1 MYTKIVF
8 AGDGG
13 NSVDGTR
20 NGSVMNP
27 FIFLLFRVGLVAVGW
42 FASSAE
48 TAPVLPS
55 SLDVELVDI
64 VAVDGDEIVQSSM
77 ITPFPSGNGGL
88 LPDEP
93 NFFWSGSGDDP
104 DAGMTYWITTT
115 IYKTAVVT
123 MTPSTPKPT
132 IATTSPTITPTP
144 PMKES
149 SSPPITWPVEAF
161 QPRNWIRTI
170 IRSDM
175 NETSPRFHQLIQSRL
190 GRMYSDLL
198 QQRNVTNVIG
208 IGAPLAHVIIHNI
221 TRRSGD
227 IDVIYSL
234 STWHHQIPMDGSIT
248 SRLVEPYLAVAAVRR
263 VDVTR
268 QLCHRQANDTQEMSL
283 CLSVVNQAE
292 PFSRAEE
299 TSVATTASTGYQYW
313 IVGVIVGVLLI
324 VIVIVVFIY
333 FTGRKKKEKKRNNK
347 RDVAVGESSPPN
359 VPQSES
365 VGDSRSKAVRI
376 SKNIVS
382 KLVAKGSTE
391 VEEDPDPWVRKA
403 RSTSKKQRKHKLRP
417 QTAPERNAHRQSS
430 SSLSAIL
437 SGSTSST
444 SSSLDRMEYRLS
456 REEPV
461 QPSRG
466 ARRLKRKRTAKTDVL
481 SPERAKHKKELKTQ
495 TTDASILKTRRW
507 ITTSVEME
515 TQEVM
520 ADFSDCP
527 DTPDDVSHEV
537 ELILTT
543 DDLGWQPGSLIPS
556 CVTAGVF
563 GSRKISSA
571 PVVLESAGH
580 TGEDGRQAMKP
591 RRAWSTPDHVQF
603 NGQSKNVENIVPI
616 HYESSNIES
625 SDDHSIAGRQQATHL
640 KHPALHIHS
649 ISYPTWPSLSD
660 TDPAI
665 ELIRT
670 IKDELKKFEPKV
682 S

>member
-1 MYTKIVF
+1 M
-8 AGDGG
+8 
-13 NSVDGTR
+13 S
-20 NGSVMNP
+20 P

-42 FASSAE
+42 FALSAE

-77 ITPFPSGNGGL
+77 ITPFPSGNGVGGL

-144 PMKES
+144 PVKES

-268 QLCHRQANDTQEMSL
+268 QLCHRPANDTQEVSL

-299 TSVATTASTGYQYW
+299 TSVATTASTGYEYW
-313 IVGVIVGVLLI
+313 IVGVVVGILLI
-324 VIVIVVFIY
+324 VIIIVVFIY
-333 FTGRKKKEKKRNNK
+333 FTGRKKDKKRNNK
-347 RDVAVGESSPPN
+347 RDVAVGESSPN
-359 VPQSES
+359 VPQSEP
-365 VGDSRSKAVRI
+365 VQDSRSKAVRI
-376 SKNIVS
+376 SKSIVS

-444 SSSLDRMEYRLS
+444 SSSLDRLEYRLS

-481 SPERAKHKKELKTQ
+481 SPERAKAKEELKTKK
-495 TTDASILKTRRW
+495 TDTSILKTRRR

-543 DDLGWQPGSLIPS
+543 DDFGWQPGSLIPS

-571 PVVLESAGH
+571 PVVLEGAGH

-591 RRAWSTPDHVQF
+591 RRAWSTPDHVEF
-603 NGQSKNVENIVPI
+603 NGQLKNVENIVPV
-616 HYESSNIES
+616 HYESSNIGS

>member
-1 MYTKIVF
+1 
-8 AGDGG
+8 
-13 NSVDGTR
+13 
-20 NGSVMNP
+20 
-27 FIFLLFRVGLVAVGW
+27 
-42 FASSAE
+42 
-48 TAPVLPS
+48 
-55 SLDVELVDI
+55 
-64 VAVDGDEIVQSSM
+64 M
-77 ITPFPSGNGGL
+77 ITPFPSGNGVGGL

-292 PFSRAEE
+292 RNLCFLLRNNRVSLTHHFSILFLCVDAAFSRAEE

-376 SKNIVS
+376 SKNVVS
-382 KLVAKGSTE
+382 KLVSAVFLLPFHLNWFNLFKGEICCLINVAWVLLVYSVKSLFQLIRGGVQFPKKPCVCSCVLQ
-391 VEEDPDPWVRKA
+391 VE
-403 RSTSKKQRKHKLRP
+403 SIIKK
-417 QTAPERNAHRQSS
+417 
-430 SSLSAIL
+430 
-437 SGSTSST
+437 G
-444 SSSLDRMEYRLS
+444 
-456 REEPV
+456 
-461 QPSRG
+461 
-466 ARRLKRKRTAKTDVL
+466 TAK
-481 SPERAKHKKELKTQ
+481 
-495 TTDASILKTRRW
+495 I
-507 ITTSVEME
+507 
-515 TQEVM
+515 
-520 ADFSDCP
+520 
-527 DTPDDVSHEV
+527 
-537 ELILTT
+537 
-543 DDLGWQPGSLIPS
+543 
-556 CVTAGVF
+556 
-563 GSRKISSA
+563 
-571 PVVLESAGH
+571 ESALLL
-580 TGEDGRQAMKP
+580 R
-591 RRAWSTPDHVQF
+591 
-603 NGQSKNVENIVPI
+603 
-616 HYESSNIES
+616 
-625 SDDHSIAGRQQATHL
+625 
-640 KHPALHIHS
+640 
-649 ISYPTWPSLSD
+649 
-660 TDPAI
+660 
-665 ELIRT
+665 
-670 IKDELKKFEPKV
+670 
-682 S
+682 

>member
-1 MYTKIVF
+1 M
-8 AGDGG
+8 
-13 NSVDGTR
+13 S
-20 NGSVMNP
+20 P
-27 FIFLLFRVGLVAVGW
+27 FILLLFRVGLVAVGW
-42 FASSAE
+42 FAAE
-48 TAPVLPS
+48 SAPVLPS

-77 ITPFPSGNGGL
+77 ITPFPSGNGVGGL

-132 IATTSPTITPTP
+132 IATTSPSITPTP
-144 PMKES
+144 PMKEA

-208 IGAPLAHVIIHNI
+208 IGVPLAHVIIHNI

-268 QLCHRQANDTQEMSL
+268 QLCHRPANDTQEVSL

-299 TSVATTASTGYQYW
+299 TSVATRAGTGYQYW
-313 IVGVIVGVLLI
+313 IVGIVVGVLLI

-333 FTGRKKKEKKRNNK
+333 LNGRKRDTKRNNK
-347 RDVAVGESSPPN
+347 RDVAVGESSPH
-359 VPQSES
+359 VLQSEP
-365 VGDSRSKAVRI
+365 VRDSRSKAARI

-382 KLVAKGSTE
+382 KLVAKDSTE

-403 RSTSKKQRKHKLRP
+403 RSTSKKQLKHKLRP

-456 REEPV
+456 REEPI

-466 ARRLKRKRTAKTDVL
+466 TRRLKRKRTVKADVL
-481 SPERAKHKKELKTQ
+481 SPERAKAKEKLKT
-495 TTDASILKTRRW
+495 TDTSILKTSRR
-507 ITTSVEME
+507 IMTSVEME
-515 TQEVM
+515 TQEVV
-520 ADFSDCP
+520 ADFSDYP

-580 TGEDGRQAMKP
+580 AEEDGRHFMRPK
-591 RRAWSTPDHVQF
+591 RAWSTPDHVQL
-603 NGQSKNVENIVPI
+603 NGQSKNVENVIVPV
-616 HYESSNIES
+616 HYESSNIVS
-625 SDDHSIAGRQQATHL
+625 SDDHSIPGRQQATHL

-670 IKDELKKFEPKV
+670 IKDELKKFDPKV